1 MVIPFSFL
9 NFVVFPPLQDC
20 KTLWWLNSWLVWWL
34 SSGMIAPRISST
46 LPAWFSAQP
55 MILKARLAPSVVLH
69 KDVCCGSVLGRAA
82 LWQMFKMVDT
92 TAHHTTTRRCSP
104 QRAASHHNQSQVRA
118 KESLWPHTRKTGSAE
133 VIFCPSFYVFT
144 GWQTYRLR
152 GQERTHSSR
161 VAIARPLSS
170 HVCTG
175 RVLLCAR
182 HRSYRTA
189 SKFERKREA

>member
-92 TAHHTTTRRCSP
+92 TRTAPREDAHRRERPATTTSLKSGP
-104 QRAASHHNQSQVRA
+104 
-118 KESLWPHTRKTGSAE
+118 KGGLWPHTRKTGSAE